1 MPETIAIIG
10 DGAMAT
16 VCAGLLTGNGHA
28 VRLFS
33 IFRDH
38 LDEMRLERQNRR
50 YLPGV
55 PLAEQV
61 ILTADGGQVLDGAT
75 LILSAMPCQ
84 FIRAWW
90 GRLVQKLPR
99 GVPICSLTKGI
110 ENGTLLRPTQILRE
124 LLGPVPVAVLSGPN
138 IGPELARRL
147 PATAVVASEDDELA
161 GFVQRTFATE
171 WFRVYTNTDL
181 VGVELAGAT
190 KNIIALA
197 AGMIDGLEAGCNAKA
212 ALITRGLAEITR
224 LGLALG
230 ARRETFAGLAGLGD
244 LVTTCISPVG
254 RNRSAGERI
263 GRGLTLDQVVQETH
277 SVIEGVATTRSV
289 LELARRHG
297 VEMPITA
304 AIHAVLFEGRGVSD
318 AIGDLMRRRLKSE
331 EGTDRQAESGYRP

>member
-16 VCAGLLTGNGHA
+16 VCAILLAEKGHE
-28 VRLFS
+28 VRMFTM
-33 IFRDH
+33 FEDH
-38 LDEMRLERQNRR
+38 LAEMSAGRQNRR
-50 YLPGV
+50 YLPDV
-55 PLAEQV
+55 SIPEAVL
-61 ILTADGGQVLDGAT
+61 LTGDASRAMAKAT
-75 LILSAMPCQ
+75 LIVSAMPCQ

-90 GRLVQKLPR
+90 HPIAGSVPR
-99 GVPICSLTKGI
+99 DVPICSITKGI
-110 ENGTLLRPTQILRE
+110 ENRTLLRPSQVIHDV
-124 LLGPVPVAVLSGPN
+124 LGPVRVVALSGPN
-138 IGPELARRL
+138 IGPELARKL
-147 PATAVVASEDDELA
+147 PATAVAAGEDEEA
-161 GFVQRTFATE
+161 AVFVQRTFATD

-181 VGVELAGAT
+181 IGVELAGAT

-197 AGMIDGLEAGCNAKA
+197 AGMADGLEAGCNAKA
-212 ALITRGLAEITR
+212 ALLTRGLAEITR

-263 GRGLTLDQVVQETH
+263 GRGLTLEQVMKSTD

-289 LELARRHG
+289 LELAGRCG

-304 AIHAVLFEGRGVSD
+304 AIHAVLFERRGVAD
-318 AIGDLMRRRLKSE
+318 AVNELMRRELKSE
-331 EGTDRQAESGYRP
+331 D

>member
-1 MPETIAIIG
+1 MAMPETIAIIG

-16 VCAGLLTGNGHA
+16 VCAGLLAEKGHQ

-33 IFRDH
+33 MFAEHVADMIAAG
-38 LDEMRLERQNRR
+38 QNRR

-55 PLAEQV
+55 PIPEQV
-61 ILTADGGQVLDGAT
+61 VLTGDAGVAMQEAT

-90 GRLVQKLPR
+90 RPILATVPKGT
-99 GVPICSLTKGI
+99 PICSITKGI
-110 ENGTLLRPTQILRE
+110 ENRTLLRPTQVIRQV
-124 LLGPVPVAVLSGPN
+124 LGSVPVAALSGPN

-147 PATAVVASEDDELA
+147 PATAVAASEDMELA
-161 GFVQRTFATE
+161 AFVQRAFASD
-171 WFRVYTNTDL
+171 WFRVYTNPDL
-181 VGVELAGAT
+181 IGVELAGAT
-190 KNIIALA
+190 KNVIALA
-197 AGMIDGLEAGCNAKA
+197 AGIIDGLEAGSNAKA
-212 ALITRGLAEITR
+212 ALLTRGLAEITR

-263 GRGLTLDQVVQETH
+263 GRGQTLDEVLRGTD

-304 AIHAVLFEGRGVSD
+304 AVHSVLFEGRSVSE
-318 AIGDLMRRRLKSE
+318 AIADLMRRELKSE
-331 EGTDRQAESGYRP
+331 V